1 MADSS
6 IDLSMGIGFRV
17 VYAGTYEGLE
27 DLQGVWEFGF
37 RAVSVLDGLC
47 VLDFGVSRLRSALGL

>member
-1 MADSS
+1 
-6 IDLSMGIGFRV
+6 MGIGFRV

-27 DLQGVWEFGF
+27 GLQGVWEFGF